1 MCGLAGVLSTNNIP
15 TTSVLSAMTNAIH
28 HRGPDD
34 HGAWID
40 STAGIGLAHARLAIV
55 DLSPAGHQPMK
66 SLSGRFVIAFNGE
79 IYNHLELRA
88 ELETNNPG
96 IRWNGHSDTET
107 LLAGFDY
114 WGIHETIKRSVGMFA
129 ITIWDKEENNL
140 TLCRDR
146 LGEKP
151 LYYGWQDDIFFFGS
165 ELKALT
171 AHPSFNFQINRDAIA
186 LFLRH
191 SCIPAPHSIYKNIY
205 KLMPGSLVTVSIA
218 NPNPAIEYYWSASQ
232 VAKNGISNPLSENE
246 KANVDAL
253 EKTLLGAIKLQ
264 MAADVPLGAFLSGGI
279 DSSTVVALMQAQ
291 SDRPVKTFSIGFHEE
306 QYNEAHYA
314 KAVADHLST
323 EHTEFYATPEDA
335 LEVIPKLAE
344 LYDEPFAD
352 VSQIPTY
359 LVSKLARQH
368 VTVSLSGDAGD
379 ELFCGYN
386 RYLLTN
392 KIWRYLGK
400 MPLWIR
406 NIISACILFFSPSTI
421 NAIAGPIC
429 RLLPKKYK
437 SLSNQLGDKLH
448 KSANVIKA
456 KNSADLYRR
465 LISIIQDPENYA
477 LGSSESATS
486 PPYIDNEL
494 HSNNGI
500 EQMMLTDI
508 LGYLPNDILTK
519 VDRAA
524 MGVSLETR
532 VPFLDHR
539 VVEFAWRI
547 PMKYKLHNGEGK
559 WILKQILFK
568 YVPQNLI
575 ERPKM
580 GFGVPI
586 DSWLRGPLRDWA
598 DALLNAERLSSEG
611 FLKPDAVQR
620 LWREHL
626 SGQRNWQ
633 YQLWNILMLQLWL
646 EKNLTGK
653 NNAR

>member
-1 MCGLAGVLSTNNIP
+1 MCGLTGVLSANNIP

-34 HGAWID
+34 QGVWID

-55 DLSPAGHQPMK
+55 DLSPAGHQPMGF
-66 SLSGRFVIAFNGE
+66 LSGRFVIAFNGE
-79 IYNHLELRA
+79 IYNHLELRT
-88 ELETNNPG
+88 ELEKNNPR
-96 IRWNGHSDTET
+96 INWKGHSDTET

-114 WGIHETIKRSVGMFA
+114 WGIRETIKRSVGMFA
-129 ITIWDKEENNL
+129 IAVWDKEENNL
-140 TLCRDR
+140 TLIRDR

-151 LYYGWQDDIFFFGS
+151 LYYGWQEDIFFFGS

-171 AHPSFNFQINRDAIA
+171 AHPSFNCSINRDAIA

-191 SCIPAPHSIYKNIY
+191 SYIPAPHSIYQNIY
-205 KLMPGSLVTVSIA
+205 KLMPGSLATISIA
-218 NPNPAIEYYWSASQ
+218 NPTPTIEYYWSASQ
-232 VAKNGISNPLSENE
+232 VAKDGISNPLPEDE
-246 KANVDAL
+246 KANINAL

-291 SDRPVKTFSIGFHEE
+291 SARPIKTFSIGFHEK

-314 KAVADHLST
+314 KAVADHLGT

-392 KIWRYLGK
+392 RIWRYLGK
-400 MPLWIR
+400 MPLWTR
-406 NIISACILFFSPSTI
+406 NIISSCILFLSPSTI
-421 NAIAGPIC
+421 DAVAEPIF

-456 KNSADLYRR
+456 KDGADLYRR
-465 LISIIQDPENYA
+465 FISLIQDPENYVI
-477 LGSSESATS
+477 GSSESATT
-486 PPYIDNEL
+486 PPGINNEL
-494 HSNNGI
+494 QSNNDL

-547 PMKYKLHNGEGK
+547 PMKHKIHNSEGK

-568 YVPQNLI
+568 YVPKDLI

-586 DSWLRGPLRDWA
+586 DSWLRGPLRGWA
-598 DALLNAERLSSEG
+598 AALLSTERLKREG
-611 FLKPDAVQR
+611 FLQSTEVQK
-620 LWREHL
+620 LWQEHL
-626 SGQRNWQ
+626 LGYRNWQ
-633 YQLWNILMLQLWL
+633 YQLWNILMFQLWL
-646 EKNLTGK
+646 EKHNREK
-653 NNAR
+653 

>member
-1 MCGLAGVLSTNNIP
+1 MCGIAGYLSVRSTHEPIQI
-15 TTSVLSAMTNAIH
+15 LSKMGSAINS
-28 HRGPDD
+28 RGPD
-34 HGAWID
+34 
-40 STAGIGLAHARLAIV
+40 SAGQWFDTHVGFAHQRLAIIDV
-55 DLSPAGHQPMK
+55 SPAGHQPMR

-79 IYNHLELRA
+79 IYNHLELRT
-88 ELETNNPG
+88 ELEKNNAG
-96 IRWNGHSDTET
+96 IIWNGHSDTET

-114 WGIHETIKRSVGMFA
+114 WGIYETIKRSVGMFA
-129 ITIWDKEENNL
+129 IAVWDKEENNL
-140 TLCRDR
+140 TLIRDR

-171 AHPSFNFQINRDAIA
+171 AHPSFNCSINRDAIA

-191 SCIPAPHSIYKNIY
+191 SYIPAPHSIYQNIY
-205 KLMPGSLVTVSIA
+205 KLMPGCLATVSIA
-218 NPNPAIEYYWSASQ
+218 NPTPTIEYYWSASQ
-232 VAKNGISNPLSENE
+232 VAKHGTSNPLPENE
-246 KANVDAL
+246 KANIDAL

-291 SDRPVKTFSIGFHEE
+291 SDRPVKTFSIGFHEK

-314 KAVADHLST
+314 KAVADHLGT

-406 NIISACILFFSPSTI
+406 SIISACILFLSPSTI
-421 NAIAGPIC
+421 NAVAGPIF
-429 RLLPKKYK
+429 RLLPKRYK

-456 KNSADLYRR
+456 KDSADLYRR
-465 LISIIQDPENYA
+465 FISLIQDPENYVI
-477 LGSSESATS
+477 GSSESATS
-486 PPYIDNEL
+486 PPNINNEL
-494 HSNNGI
+494 DSNNGI

-559 WILKQILFK
+559 WILKQVLFK
-568 YVPQNLI
+568 YVPKDLI

-586 DSWLRGPLRDWA
+586 DSWLRGPLRGWA
-598 DALLNAERLSSEG
+598 DALLSAERLSREG
-611 FLKPDAVQR
+611 YLKPDAVQR
-620 LWREHL
+620 LWQEHL

-653 NNAR
+653 NDAR